1 MDAPNIVRLSDEN
14 AEYFGER
21 VGDGMS
27 DTLDEAVDAALTR
40 MREREIAEIRQGI
53 KESIAYSERR
63 IPAEKVFAEMRSM
76 LKARR
81 ET

>member
-53 KESIAYSERR
+53 EESIAHPERR

-76 LKARR
+76 LKARH